1 MLSNLGLTVSP
12 ASLKLEGTDAQ
23 NHEVFT
29 ELKRIQQYFGKI
41 KTAEEPEA
49 SRNVTVNQEATAR
62 VLKANL
68 VRSRRALCNGKAK
81 QNANSLE

>member
-1 MLSNLGLTVSP
+1 MRLQGQ
-12 ASLKLEGTDAQ
+12 DAQ
-23 NHEVFT
+23 KHAVFT

-49 SRNVTVNQEATAR
+49 ERKTTVNREAVAR

-68 VRSRRALCNGKAK
+68 VRSSPFSSFRHERV
-81 QNANSLE
+81 